1 MENIETAALQLT
13 EAKARYAEL
22 LANKTRLKSESERL
36 ETLLQATQSEVDACI
51 KERRDFIECGGDVF
65 DPRSKKLRKQ
75 EQENAALIDDLKFA
89 IETNDKAA
97 GALLF
102 DLSNAHE
109 KAMGKSRVLVKEM
122 IADLIAKVKENPP
135 VELLMACHLATQVHF
150 EEGYSFFL
158 QELSVF
164 EKTTYENAFKKQMNR
179 LFSNELTEL
188 TSSDY
193 RRAMISEEDKALLSV
208 PLLKDKLSPAQAH
221 FIKAIRA
228 GKPACSKYPY
238 EAQETIGG
246 GEIEARSRNLGSI

>member
-13 EAKARYAEL
+13 EAKARYEEL

-36 ETLLQATQSEVDACI
+36 ETLLQATQSEVDASI

-75 EQENAALIDDLKFA
+75 EQENAALIDDLVFA
-89 IETNDKAA
+89 IETNNKATE
-97 GALLF
+97 ALLF
-102 DLSNAHE
+102 DLSSAHE

-150 EEGYSFFL
+150 EEGFSFFL

-164 EKTTYENAFKKQMNR
+164 EKTTYENAFRKQMNR
-179 LFSNELTEL
+179 LFSSELAKL
-188 TSSDY
+188 ASSDY
-193 RRAMISEEDKALLSV
+193 RRAMTSEEERALLSV
-208 PLLKDKLSPAQAH
+208 PQLKDKLSPAQAH
-221 FIKAIRA
+221 FIKARHA

-238 EAQETIGG
+238 EAQETISGG
-246 GEIEARSRNLGSI
+246 DIEARSRNLASI